1 MELSSQETSGG
12 CSAELDPRKRCSNGI
27 LGNQSL
33 NLVGP
38 LGLKAH
44 IPRKDSCVHG
54 VPDVPRDSPAD
65 RESDSALAELL
76 SESTLACVRLHHL
89 LYPRLILRPNTKQQS
104 FGVQFWAALCRYT
117 KLIRLGI
124 PL

>member
-76 SESTLACVRLHHL
+76 SESTLACVRFTSSLVSSTH
-89 LYPRLILRPNTKQQS
+89 S
-104 FGVQFWAALCRYT
+104 
-117 KLIRLGI
+117 
-124 PL
+124 